1 MYGRVLSGITL
12 RPDELRKGVG
22 GSGAGGNKLLFN
34 QLTFKDEEN
43 EGKLKDKEN
52 EGKLKDKENEGK
64 LFEPTL
70 ARIYAMS
77 FEGTFYNL
85 PKPTIFL
92 VHGGGTDVPSK
103 GFAAGKQNQPDMDAS
118 GMAARDF
125 EWESDVKYW
134 EYDKDDVS
142 LRLDVVTG
150 TLDEILVDATLSA
163 TSRYALTSR
172 ADLTARADLA
182 ARADVASRADLT
194 SRADLAARHRLRE

>member
-1 MYGRVLSGITL
+1 MPETLMSPSKILMYGRVLKDIKLQPEVLKKENG
-12 RPDELRKGVG
+12 PG
-22 GSGAGGNKLLFN
+22 GSGGGGDKLLFN
-34 QLTFKDEEN
+34 QLTY
-43 EGKLKDKEN
+43 EGAN
-52 EGKLKDKENEGK
+52 
-64 LFEPTL
+64 L

-85 PKPTIFL
+85 PKPAIFL
-92 VHGGGTDVPSK
+92 VHGKGTDPRTL
-103 GFAAGKQNQPDMDAS
+103 GFAPSELDRPDMDAS

-125 EWESDVKYW
+125 EWEGDVKYW
-134 EYDKDDVS
+134 EYDKKDFS

-150 TLDEILVDATLSA
+150 WLDEILVDATLSA

-194 SRADLAARHRLRE
+194 SRADLSARHRLRE